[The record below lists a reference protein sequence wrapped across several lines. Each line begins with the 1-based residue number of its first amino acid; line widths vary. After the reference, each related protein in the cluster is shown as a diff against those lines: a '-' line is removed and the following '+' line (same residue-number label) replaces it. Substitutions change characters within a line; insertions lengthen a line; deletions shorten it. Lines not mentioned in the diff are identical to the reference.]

1 MGWEILPWYTLTD
14 DFDTD
19 FDVGEWHGTNVFYRD
34 DDDRIFRTY
43 FVDGRG
49 DEALGGTW
57 AYLDITALGRQE
69 DWEDSPEGYPQSPAN
84 VWLRRHD
91 EYDAPAGSEAAEA
104 MAVQVERGRAAGQ
117 TKSSGAV
124 IAHVGGVPVEE
135 ALLPSVSGT
144 VRRCCWRVPGSFAPG
159 TRSPVVRP
167 ACGRAM
173 DFRPS
178 LDLCS

>member
-1 MGWEILPWYTLTD
+1 MGWEIIPWYTLTD
-14 DFDTD
+14 DFDAD

-84 VWLRRHD
+84 MWLRRHD

-117 TKSSGAV
+117 TKSSG
-124 IAHVGGVPVEE
+124 
-135 ALLPSVSGT
+135 S
-144 VRRCCWRVPGSFAPG
+144 
-159 TRSPVVRP
+159 
-167 ACGRAM
+167 
-173 DFRPS
+173 
-178 LDLCS
+178 